1 MLDRAMP
8 GRGHLVDLPCGTGY
22 LSVRAMQGGWRVTP
36 SDYRPEVWQGP
47 PDLRVTYADLH
58 TQLPFGSN
66 TFDALACCE
75 GLEHIENPWLA
86 LREFYRVVR
95 PGGSMVVSIP
105 NTIDMRQRRR
115 LLFRGF
121 YGNYFPV
128 DQHHINLMGP
138 LVLCHAMLRIGYL
151 IRDIGAVDI
160 YGGPFHRLISPLFR
174 ISRKSLLPDEVRK
187 MLSRSDVLIG
197 RTVLILAEVGD
208 KQNG

>member
-1 MLDRAMP
+1 MLNRAMP
-8 GRGHLVDLPCGTGY
+8 DRGHLVDLPCGTGY
-22 LSVRAMQGGWRVTP
+22 LSVRAIQDGWPVTP
-36 SDYRPEVWQGP
+36 ADLRPEVWQGP
-47 PDLRVTYADLH
+47 SDLNVTCVELH
-58 TQLPFGSN
+58 TKLPFDDN
-66 TFDALACCE
+66 AFDALACCE

-95 PGGSMVVSIP
+95 PGGRVVVSIP

-115 LLFRGF
+115 FLFRGF

-174 ISRKSLLPDEVRK
+174 IGSKSLLPDEVRK

-197 RTVLILAEVGD
+197 RTVLILAELGD
-208 KQNG
+208 KQDE